1 MADFCKTCKHCDTGV
16 YDEPCFSCRTTGGGI
31 PTKWEAKANGKPQ
44 TNADR
49 IRAMSDEELA
59 KECVRQFPMYLWP
72 TGVRTIYFDFEKPN
86 KNNAVNAWLEWLK
99 QPAE

>member
-1 MADFCKTCKHCDTGV
+1 MAKCTGMRCPMQHGYKV
-16 YDEPCFSCRTTGGGI
+16 DECNNTDCPYRTEPI
-31 PTKWEAKANGKPQ
+31 

-49 IRAMSDEELA
+49 IRAMNDEKLA

-72 TGVRTIYFDFEKPN
+72 TEVRTIYFDFENHN

-99 QPAE
+99 QPSE

>member
-1 MADFCKTCKHCDTGV
+1 MAKCTGMRCPMQHGYKV
-16 YDEPCFSCRTTGGGI
+16 DECNNTDCPYRTEPI
-31 PTKWEAKANGKPQ
+31 

-49 IRAMSDEELA
+49 IRAMNDEKLA

-72 TGVRTIYFDFEKPN
+72 TEVRTIYFDFENHN